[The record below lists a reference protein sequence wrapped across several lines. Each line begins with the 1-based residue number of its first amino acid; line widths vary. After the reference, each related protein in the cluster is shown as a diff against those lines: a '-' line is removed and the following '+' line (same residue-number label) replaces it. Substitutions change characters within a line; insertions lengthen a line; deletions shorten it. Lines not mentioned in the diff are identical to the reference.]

1 MSAYVLPVA
10 LQLLGLVVIVVEIF
24 VPSFGLLA
32 ALAAG
37 LLLYSLYL
45 VFTTI
50 SVNMGLV
57 FVGVDIF
64 VIPVVLVLGF
74 NALGASSWSLHKRL
88 SRDEGVASQ
97 SPDLASWVGREGV
110 AVTNLRPSGT
120 VMIGDIRLDAVT
132 DGDYVSSGTPVKVTL
147 VSGNRMVVEKIE

>member
-1 MSAYVLPVA
+1 MSAYVMPVV
-10 LQLLGLVVIVVEIF
+10 LQLLGLGVIVVEIF
-24 VPSFGLLA
+24 VPSFGLLTV
-32 ALAAG
+32 LAAG
-37 LLLYSLYL
+37 MLLYSLYL

-57 FVGVDIF
+57 FIGVDIF
-64 VIPVVLVLGF
+64 VIPVVLVLAF
-74 NALGASSWSLHKRL
+74 KALGASSWSLHKTL

-97 SPDLASWVGREGV
+97 SPDLAAWVGREGV

-120 VMIGDIRLDAVT
+120 VMIGDTRLDAVT
-132 DGDYVSSGTPVKVTL
+132 DGDYVGSGTKVKVTL

>member
-1 MSAYVLPVA
+1 MSDYVLPVV
-10 LQLLGLVVIVVEIF
+10 LQLLGLGVIVVEIF
-24 VPSFGLLA
+24 VPSFGLLTV
-32 ALAAG
+32 LAAG
-37 LLLYSLYL
+37 MLLYSLYL

-50 SVNMGLV
+50 SVNVGLV

-64 VIPVVLVLGF
+64 VIPVVLVLAF
-74 NALGASSWSLHKRL
+74 KALGASSWSLHKRL
-88 SRDEGVASQ
+88 SREDGVASQ
-97 SPDLASWVGREGV
+97 SPDLAAWVGREGV

-120 VMIGDIRLDAVT
+120 VMIGDTRLDAVT

>member
-1 MSAYVLPVA
+1 MSAYVMPVV
-10 LQLLGLVVIVVEIF
+10 LQLLGLGVIVVEIF
-24 VPSFGLLA
+24 VPSFGLLTV
-32 ALAAG
+32 LASG
-37 LLLYSLYL
+37 MLLYSLYL

-57 FVGVDIF
+57 FLGVDIF
-64 VIPVVLVLGF
+64 VIPVVLVLAF
-74 NALGASSWSLHKRL
+74 KALGASSWSLHKRL

-97 SPDLASWVGREGV
+97 SPDLAAWIGKEGV

-120 VMIGDIRLDAVT
+120 VMIGDTRLDAVT